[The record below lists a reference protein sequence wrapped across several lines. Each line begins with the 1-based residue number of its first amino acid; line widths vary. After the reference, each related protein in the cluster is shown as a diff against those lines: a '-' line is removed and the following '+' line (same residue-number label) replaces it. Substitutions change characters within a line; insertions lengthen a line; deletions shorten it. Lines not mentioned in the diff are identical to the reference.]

1 MLRYIVDDANAK
13 CPGRVRLVINGHHHC
28 DHVRILENIVYLDL
42 NSASYDW
49 MVKTHTAYPE
59 EDVKHWKH
67 ARHVIAWND
76 PVSAIIT
83 INRNGHLKVEGQRS
97 AFYRGVTPAMAG
109 LPSTNGRQNRPITPN
124 VQSFEM
130 TMSY

>member
-1 MLRYIVDDANAK
+1 M
-13 CPGRVRLVINGHHHC
+13 INGPHHC
-28 DHVRILENIVYLDL
+28 DHVRSLENIVYLDL

-67 ARHVIAWND
+67 ARHLIAWND

-83 INRNGHLKVEGQRS
+83 INQNGHLKVEGQRS
-97 AFYRGVTPAMAG
+97 TFYRGVTPVMAG
-109 LPSTNGRQNRPITPN
+109 LPATNGRQVRLITPN
-124 VQSFEM
+124 IQSFEM
-130 TMSY
+130 TIPYPDGI

>member
-1 MLRYIVDDANAK
+1 
-13 CPGRVRLVINGHHHC
+13 
-28 DHVRILENIVYLDL
+28 
-42 NSASYDW
+42 

-59 EDVKHWKH
+59 EDVKRWKH

-97 AFYRGVTPAMAG
+97 TFYRGVTPVMAG
-109 LPSTNGRQNRPITPN
+109 LPATNGRQNRLITPN

-130 TMSY
+130 TMSYSHSI

>member
-1 MLRYIVDDANAK
+1 
-13 CPGRVRLVINGHHHC
+13 
-28 DHVRILENIVYLDL
+28 
-42 NSASYDW
+42 
-49 MVKTHTAYPE
+49 
-59 EDVKHWKH
+59 
-67 ARHVIAWND
+67 VIAWND

-124 VQSFEM
+124 IQSFEM